1 LAGLAGSAAGIKNP
15 NDQFLAY
22 MKSRRIEDALI
33 QRFDLMGRYEAKL
46 PEDARR
52 ALEGVSRLSSGKD
65 GLITVEVDDSD
76 PQVAADIANAYVDE
90 LNKLLDHLSV
100 TEAQQRRV
108 FFEKQLN
115 DAQVKLTAAD
125 VALRASGIDPGVLK
139 TQPQAAVGALAE
151 VQAQIAAQEVKVAS
165 MRGFLTE
172 QAPDFKQALTEL
184 RALRAQL
191 SKVEHSSASGA
202 PSAGNTDYVSRYRD
216 FKYYET
222 LFELFAKQF
231 EIAKIDEAR
240 EGAVIQIL
248 DTATPPDYKSKPK
261 KALIAVLATLASG
274 FALLLWVFVR
284 QALRNAGQD
293 EEAARKLTQ
302 IRLAFRQAL
311 GRGEG

>member
-1 LAGLAGSAAGIKNP
+1 MEHNTPVQSVEQDDEINLLDLIQTIVENLRLLVLGPLLVGLVALGVSFSIPPTYTARTVFLPPQQQQSAAASLLSSLGGLAGLAGSAAGIKNP

-125 VALRASGIDPGVLK
+125 VALRASGIDPGGR
-139 TQPQAAVGALAE
+139 VG
-151 VQAQIAAQEVKVAS
+151 
-165 MRGFLTE
+165 R
-172 QAPDFKQALTEL
+172 
-184 RALRAQL
+184 
-191 SKVEHSSASGA
+191 
-202 PSAGNTDYVSRYRD
+202 SAGSDCGPRGQSGQHAR
-216 FKYYET
+216 
-222 LFELFAKQF
+222 LF
-231 EIAKIDEAR
+231 D
-240 EGAVIQIL
+240 
-248 DTATPPDYKSKPK
+248 
-261 KALIAVLATLASG
+261 
-274 FALLLWVFVR
+274 
-284 QALRNAGQD
+284 
-293 EEAARKLTQ
+293 
-302 IRLAFRQAL
+302 
-311 GRGEG
+311 